1 MSIVAA
7 FAVPHPPI
15 ILPEV
20 GHGEEQKIG
29 KTIEAYRLAMQRA
42 AAFHPDTIVLSSPH
56 ATLYSDYFHIS
67 PGQKAAGNFKSFQ
80 APQVEVQVNY
90 DTEFV
95 AELSKQCA
103 DEEFPAGTL
112 GEREPFLDHATM
124 IPLHFLNAYQTDYK
138 LVRIGLS
145 GLSPLAHYH
154 LGQCIAATA
163 ARLNRRVVYI
173 ASGDLSHKLK
183 EDGPYGFAPAG
194 PEFDRQCTAALGSGD
209 FLSLLRIDPALAEN
223 AAECGLRSFWIMAG
237 ALDRQ
242 ALQGEL
248 LSYEGPFG
256 VGYGVASFVTV
267 GTDASRAIGEQFV
280 QGEEQRLQM
289 LRNGEDVFVQL
300 ARHSLETYVK
310 TGAYAALPPDL
321 PAALTQEKAGA
332 FVSLQKDGQLR
343 GCIGTILPAQRS
355 LAEEILYNAV
365 SAAVHDPRFEPVRSE
380 ELESLVYSVDVLT
393 EPEPI
398 DSEKQLNVKRYG
410 VIVEAGG
417 RRGVLLP
424 DLPGVDTVGE
434 QVSIARRKGGIRPA
448 EPVQLWRFEVV
459 RHH

>member
-20 GHGEEQKIG
+20 GHGEEKKIG
-29 KTIEAYRLAMQRA
+29 KTIQAYRLAMQRA

-67 PGQKAAGNFKSFQ
+67 PGRQATGNFAAFQ
-80 APQVEVQVNY
+80 APQVEVRVHY

-95 AELSKQCA
+95 SELSKECA
-103 DEEFPAGTL
+103 AADIPAGTL
-112 GEREPFLDHATM
+112 GEREPLLDHATM
-124 IPLHFLNAYQTDYK
+124 IPLHFLNAFQTEYR

-145 GLSPLAHYH
+145 GLPPLAHYN
-154 LGQCIAATA
+154 LGRCIAATA
-163 ARLNRRVVYI
+163 ARLDRRVVYI

-183 EDGPYGFAPAG
+183 EDGPYGFAPDG
-194 PEFDRQCTAALGSGD
+194 PEFDRQCTAALGKGD
-209 FLSLLRIDPALAEN
+209 FLSLLQLDPALAEN

-242 ALQGEL
+242 ALQCEL

-256 VGYGVASFVTV
+256 VGYGVASFVAA
-267 GTDASRAIGEQFV
+267 GADASRSIGEQFA
-280 QGEEQRLQM
+280 QAEQQRL
-289 LRNGEDVFVQL
+289 RARRDGEDAFVQL
-300 ARHSLETYVK
+300 ARHSLEAYVK
-310 TGAYAALPPDL
+310 TGAYAALPPSL
-321 PAALTQEKAGA
+321 PVGLTQKKAGA

-365 SAAVHDPRFEPVRSE
+365 SAAAHDPRFEPVRPE
-380 ELESLVYSVDVLT
+380 ELDSLVYSVDVLT

-424 DLPGVDTVGE
+424 DLPGVATVDE
-434 QVSIARRKGGIRPA
+434 QVSIARRKGGIRSGEA
-448 EPVQLWRFEVV
+448 VQLWRFEVV